1 MPVTGFPLQR
11 RNKSGPVSDIEDPV
25 FRSQVISFAATGMS
39 RRGVAAVVGKPE
51 STIRSWVERGMAYPD
66 VEPWGSF
73 SAQYRRAERGLE
85 GAAAGTIAMTA
96 QMLFELTKRALKG
109 DEAALESLSKQGP
122 QLKELL
128 NVLAARFPA
137 DWGVSKHRIPEPEH
151 DGANY
156 LDAHTME
163 REQLGALFADP
174 PEPIRLALVDSAA
187 QVYAVLLAGGF
198 DPARKAEDETK

>member
-1 MPVTGFPLQR
+1 
-11 RNKSGPVSDIEDPV
+11 
-25 FRSQVISFAATGMS
+25 MS
-39 RRGVAAVVGKPE
+39 RRGVAAFVGKSHAII
-51 STIRSWVERGMAYPD
+51 STWVERGLAYPD
-66 VEPWGSF
+66 IEPWGSF
-73 SAQYRRAERGLE
+73 SQDYRRAERGLE

-96 QMLFELTKRALKG
+96 QMLYELTSKALKG
-109 DEAALESLSKQGP
+109 DADAREALALQGP

-128 NVLAARFPA
+128 NVLASRFPE
-137 DWGVSKHRIPEPEH
+137 DWGQSKHRKPEPEH

-174 PEPIRLALVDSAA
+174 PESIRLALVDSAA